1 MPLIDYKID
10 IDNFRRKYKHL
21 FYNYIFYFSLRNLSY
36 DFIIPYVN
44 SENFNFDS
52 EEESEDTEFEN
63 LEISKQTN
71 VIEIDKTDFFNI
83 PEIGRTLTN
92 IDNNNSSYS
101 KTPKNNNYDHKFF
114 SSSNVQ
120 MISKLSNPNLSD
132 KSKK

>member
-1 MPLIDYKID
+1 MEI
-10 IDNFRRKYKHL
+10 
-21 FYNYIFYFSLRNLSY
+21 YIFYFSLRNLSY

-44 SENFNFDS
+44 SENFNLDS

-71 VIEIDKTDFFNI
+71 VIEIDETDFFNI